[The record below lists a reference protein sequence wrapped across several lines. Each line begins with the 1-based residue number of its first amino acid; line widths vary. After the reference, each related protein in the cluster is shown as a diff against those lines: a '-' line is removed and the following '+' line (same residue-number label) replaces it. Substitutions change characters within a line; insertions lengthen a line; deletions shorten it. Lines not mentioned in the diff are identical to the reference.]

1 MRPTSLPGTKGGPM
15 MCIFM
20 YMYVIHMC
28 RDPLAT
34 VIGLGFSTL
43 PKTGYPKPS
52 LTYFL
57 EPAKK
62 IWAAPGTHFL
72 SPTPHDQ

>member
-1 MRPTSLPGTKGGPM
+1 MRPTSLPGTKGGSM

-62 IWAAPGTHFL
+62 RWAAPGPHF
-72 SPTPHDQ
+72 